1 MAGRMGDGN
10 RGLRLLCGSQVCGMP
25 DHDLKLGIYGVS
37 LEFFL
42 DKLVFGPV
50 CMHKLGGIGLL
61 DRTSFF
67 E

>member
-1 MAGRMGDGN
+1 
-10 RGLRLLCGSQVCGMP
+10 MP